1 MSWVHSVGWYLKP
14 KQVGKIKKRV
24 QEMKYQSSQ
33 LSRID
38 LSHNESV
45 RLATDALL
53 DSGLQAYEETLT
65 AEGEVDFLSQAE
77 KEYILRSAKE
87 RSPADESQAE
97 EGENLGETAAPTET
111 SVTYF
116 PTLSESE
123 APALDYGWPM
133 AESRYYLQGKPS
145 VEVYFQTDR
154 SRSIKDLV
162 REYISKATTRM
173 SVRSVTGDVYCT
185 KSGRKF
191 SGQIKEKFVIFDCIH
206 ALAGSYSFTWL
217 SAQVDKNMAV
227 LFKGSSVKHFDLE
240 FRQLYAVSKPVGDF
254 PAAGTQLPPAED
266 GSIGHQSDP
275 RSVLCGYSV
284 PPPRRA
290 TRRYSDGTPPVTLAH
305 RLKTNAH
312 NHTATPREH
321 WKPQIPDFR
330 LQNAR
335 QRSFSSDYTVGDTA
349 QPPLNNVFGMIP
361 GRPDIQVPRLVS
373 RFHFLNKPDLIPL

>member
-1 MSWVHSVGWYLKP
+1 ASAMSWVHSVGWYLKP

-162 REYISKATTRM
+162 REYISKATTVLAIVMDIFSDVEVFCDILEATKKRNVSVYLLLDHMNLHVFTEMCEKLQINSSYLTRM

-254 PAAGTQLPPAED
+254 PAAGTQL
-266 GSIGHQSDP
+266 
-275 RSVLCGYSV
+275 
-284 PPPRRA
+284 
-290 TRRYSDGTPPVTLAH
+290 GTLEAPNT
-305 RLKTNAH
+305 
-312 NHTATPREH
+312 
-321 WKPQIPDFR
+321 R
-330 LQNAR
+330 LQAPECP
-335 QRSFSSDYTVGDTA
+335 T
-349 QPPLNNVFGMIP
+349 
-361 GRPDIQVPRLVS
+361 
-373 RFHFLNKPDLIPL
+373 